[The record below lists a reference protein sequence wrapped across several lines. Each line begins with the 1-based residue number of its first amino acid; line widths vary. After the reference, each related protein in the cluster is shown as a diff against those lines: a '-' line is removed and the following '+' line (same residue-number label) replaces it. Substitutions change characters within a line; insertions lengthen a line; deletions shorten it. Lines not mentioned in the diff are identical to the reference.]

1 MLAIQVEV
9 ALTVCLVD
17 WKMVSYIKER
27 WDAVIS
33 VIVGEERQRGRGWLE
48 GGGESWGRETEKG
61 IWRFRIIEILE
72 RIYYMRPTYTSV
84 QHVPQE
90 DSEDLPIAKV
100 SKNALTKETP
110 ASL

>member
-1 MLAIQVEV
+1 
-9 ALTVCLVD
+9 
-17 WKMVSYIKER
+17 
-27 WDAVIS
+27 
-33 VIVGEERQRGRGWLE
+33 
-48 GGGESWGRETEKG
+48 
-61 IWRFRIIEILE
+61 
-72 RIYYMRPTYTSV
+72 MRPTYTSV